1 MEQDPLGT
9 PKIIYEDDRI
19 IGVFKPNRLLVHRTN
34 IDFYEKQ
41 NLLQWLSDAVKT
53 TVHPAHRLDKAT
65 SGIVLF
71 TKDLD
76 ALRFLRQQFSE
87 RTLAKSYLALVR
99 GYTAASGRIEKPL
112 QKEGDS
118 TLREAI
124 TNYITLSHT
133 ELPIA
138 VSRYETSRYSLL
150 RAFPETGRYHQI
162 RLHFAHLR
170 HPIIGDSRHGD
181 KKHNQMFREVQ
192 QLPALFLH
200 AENIEFTHPAGRQI
214 TLHAPVPDHFQA
226 VLSNFNW
233 TAGAHASTEKNEAES

>member
-1 MEQDPLGT
+1 MGQDPLGQ
-9 PKIIYEDDRI
+9 PQIIYEDDRI

-41 NLLQWLSDAVKT
+41 NLLHWLADEVKT

-76 ALRFLRQQFSE
+76 ALRFLRQQFSD
-87 RTLAKSYLALVR
+87 RTMSKSYLALVR
-99 GYTAASGRIEKPL
+99 GYTAAEGRVDKPL
-112 QKEGDS
+112 QKENET
-118 TLREAI
+118 TLREAT
-124 TNYITLSHT
+124 TNYTTLFHT

-138 VSRYETSRYSLL
+138 VSRYATARYSIV
-150 RAFPETGRYHQI
+150 RANPETGRYHQI

-170 HPIIGDSRHGD
+170 HPIVGDTRHGD
-181 KKHNQMFREVQ
+181 TKHNLMFREEQ

-214 TLHAPVPDHFQA
+214 TLHAPLPDHFRTVMERFA
-226 VLSNFNW
+226 W
-233 TAGAHASTEKNEAES
+233 TTGAHDSTRNAEREC